1 LQYHKII
8 TQKKKK
14 KNGQANNYIWTISVM
29 DMHILKAVVIA
40 CMWIVY
46 FSLVGFQRFTRD
58 GDMNSIN

>member
-1 LQYHKII
+1 
-8 TQKKKK
+8 
-14 KNGQANNYIWTISVM
+14 
-29 DMHILKAVVIA
+29 MHILKAVVIA